1 MFKYFSG
8 LFSFLSLGLL
18 SCKNDSNTLFTSLN
32 KNTTGINFQNT
43 FFDDGP
49 LNVANYIYFYNGGGV
64 AIGDINNDGLQD
76 ILFTGNMVKNRLF
89 LNKGNFE
96 FEDIT
101 TRSGIAD
108 KQGWCTGATMAD
120 INGDGKLDIY
130 ICRSADIN
138 PKMRA
143 NLLFINNGD
152 LTFSEKGAEY
162 GLADAGYSTQAAFLD
177 YDKDGD
183 LDCFIINHSLQKYTA
198 GVQEKPELRKQ
209 HSAASASKLFRND
222 SGHFTDVTDAAGITF
237 IQKKAVFNHV
247 AGK

>member
-1 MFKYFSG
+1 MQRLPGVGFLILTI
-8 LFSFLSLGLL
+8 LFI
-18 SCKNDSNTLFTSLN
+18 SCKHDTHLFTQLN
-32 KNTTGINFQNT
+32 ESKTGINFKNT
-43 FFDDGP
+43 LFEDGP

-76 ILFTGNMVKNRLF
+76 IFFTGNMVHNRLF
-89 LNKGNFE
+89 LNKGNFK

-101 TRSGIAD
+101 AKSGVAE
-108 KQGWCTGATMAD
+108 KQGWCTGATMVD

-138 PKMRA
+138 PQMRK

-152 LTFSEKGAEY
+152 LTFTEKAEEY
-162 GLADAGYSTQAAFLD
+162 GLADQGYSTQASFFD

-198 GVQEKPELRKQ
+198 GVQDNPALRNQ
-209 HSAASASKLFRND
+209 HNPDFASKLYRND
-222 SGHFTDVTDAAGITF
+222 NGHFSDVS
-237 IQKKAVFNHV
+237 Q
-247 AGK
+247 